1 MPLPPGLLL
10 LLLSGA
16 TATAA
21 LPLEGS
27 PTGPDSEVS
36 TVPTWPHASPLSVS
50 CWLFG
55 LHGEC
60 VCARMLQFTAW
71 TGHRAELCSDLGWLE
86 VLGCYIQLILSYMS
100 QPMKPAG
107 NLCSSRRTLHAR
119 APSVG
124 CLGKGKRVYR
134 STAGQAWSCDS
145 PSRAFSYTQHRL
157 PLAQSNWH
165 HYIFH
170 CENL

>member
-36 TVPTWPHASPLSVS
+36 TVPTWPYASPLSVS

-86 VLGCYIQLILSYMS
+86 VLGCYIQITDPQLHV
-100 QPMKPAG
+100 PTHEACWKPVQLKEDPSCQG
-107 NLCSSRRTLHAR
+107 SLRRV
-119 APSVG
+119 S
-124 CLGKGKRVYR
+124 GKGEASVPVRCR
-134 STAGQAWSCDS
+134 AGVELRQPFQSLQLHPVQAPTGS
-145 PSRAFSYTQHRL
+145 
-157 PLAQSNWH
+157 
-165 HYIFH
+165 
-170 CENL
+170 E

>member
-1 MPLPPGLLL
+1 MGEKLQSAHKMPLPPGLLL

-21 LPLEGS
+21 LPLEGG
-27 PTGPDSEVS
+27 PTGRDSEVS

-60 VCARMLQFTAW
+60 VCVHVCCTSQLGQD
-71 TGHRAELCSDLGWLE
+71 TGLNFVVFLAGPRYWDAAFGP
-86 VLGCYIQLILSYMS
+86 LILSYMS

-107 NLCSSRRTLHAR
+107 NLCSSRRALR
-119 APSVG
+119 RVS
-124 CLGKGKRVYR
+124 GKGEASVPVHCR
-134 STAGQAWSCDS
+134 AGVELRQPFQSLQLYIAQAPTGS
-145 PSRAFSYTQHRL
+145 
-157 PLAQSNWH
+157 
-165 HYIFH
+165 
-170 CENL
+170 E